1 MYLCKSFKSKKIIM
15 HEKAEAIN
23 DLQMKVHK
31 NL

>member
-15 HEKAEAIN
+15 YEKVEVIN
-23 DLQMKVHK
+23 DLQMKVYK